1 MKLVK
6 LTEDQIKALPIS
18 DKEQKSNEA
27 FAKLASIINHY
38 NDGWQPS
45 KGDLGYLVYS
55 RKLLLLWGG
64 NTAHYGTYRGLGY
77 AYSNNAFSHSSAYFG
92 ARLAIRDYDLCKFMI
107 KNYKQ
112 EYKDLWMEE

>member
-27 FAKLASIINHY
+27 FAKLAAIIKYY
-38 NDGWQPS
+38 NEGWQPS
-45 KGDLGYLVYS
+45 EGDLGYFAYS

-64 NTAHYGTYRGLGY
+64 NARYGANSGLGY
-77 AYSNNAFSHSSAYFG
+77 AASSSAFSYSLANFG
-92 ARLAIRDYDLCKFMI
+92 ARLAIKDYDLTQFMI
-107 KNYKQ
+107 KNYEQ